1 MTVVMSILIVR
12 EIACMNT
19 LQSHIILILVSGLL
33 FSAAA
38 LSAEAPANFA
48 EAQQQMDEVTAGLGR
63 NINLFEGIR
72 DRLAGLGQANANY
85 DEQKNIWLSSFLTL
99 SAISAICEYEND
111 LLTLF
116 MELKEKNRKHFYAL
130 RIMSLETSMQQISI
144 MNRQIEI
151 NHRLITHETQEQKLI
166 DTEKKLIL
174 SSIDLLK
181 KSRAIIQSLQP

>member
-1 MTVVMSILIVR
+1 MKTFL
-12 EIACMNT
+12 
-19 LQSHIILILVSGLL
+19 SHIILVLASSVL
-33 FSAAA
+33 FSTVA
-38 LSAEAPANFA
+38 LSAESPANLA
-48 EAQQQMDEVTAGLGR
+48 EVQQKMDDITTALSR

-116 MELKEKNRKHFYAL
+116 MELKEKNRGHFYEV
-130 RIMSLETSMQQISI
+130 RMMSLETSIQQIAI

-151 NHRLITHETQEQKLI
+151 NHRLITHEAQEKKLI

-174 SSIDLLK
+174 SSSDLLQ
-181 KSRAIIQSLQP
+181 KSLALIKSLQP